1 MNRAPDEPL
10 PAHVTTPLLTLIT
23 TRSLD
28 EDYAHV
34 ASRKAAV
41 GAERPERKGP
51 RWTTVAAVL
60 VLGLLT
66 SVVVAQTSREAAT
79 HELSRAALGKQIG
92 IERDRVA
99 SLQDEVASLVDAN
112 QATAARNATLENQ
125 LENLQAGVQRLGV
138 LTGFTAV
145 HGEGVR
151 ISVDNPESADS
162 TTEIRDEDLATL
174 VDGLWAAG
182 AEAVSI
188 DGQRV
193 NALGG
198 IRNISRAVHVNGRPV
213 TAPYLVVAIGD
224 QRTLQARLL
233 ETSQG
238 QEWFARVNGLSFRYT
253 AQNVD
258 DVEVP
263 AAPLRALRH
272 TSQMTRPGGRT
283 GGEETAP

>member
-1 MNRAPDEPL
+1 MNRAPAEPL
-10 PAHVTTPLLTLIT
+10 PSHVTTPLLTLIT
-23 TRSLD
+23 SRSLD

-34 ASRKAAV
+34 AARRAAT
-41 GAERPERKGP
+41 GTERREHNGP
-51 RWTTVAAVL
+51 RWTTVSAVL

-79 HELSRAALGKQIG
+79 HELSRAALVKQIRL
-92 IERDRVA
+92 ERDRVA
-99 SLQDEVASLVDAN
+99 SLQEEVSALVDDN
-112 QATAARNATLENQ
+112 QAATARNAALESQ
-125 LENLQAGVQRLGV
+125 LENRQANTQRLGV

-151 ISVDNPESADS
+151 ISVDNAASADATS
-162 TTEIRDEDLATL
+162 EIRDEDLATL

-182 AEAVSI
+182 AEAVAI
-188 DGQRV
+188 DGQRI

-233 ETSQG
+233 QTSQG
-238 QEWFARVNGLSFRYT
+238 QEWFALVNTLGFRYT

-272 TSQMTRPGGRT
+272 TSQIEKSGGRT
-283 GGEETAP
+283 GGEETAR